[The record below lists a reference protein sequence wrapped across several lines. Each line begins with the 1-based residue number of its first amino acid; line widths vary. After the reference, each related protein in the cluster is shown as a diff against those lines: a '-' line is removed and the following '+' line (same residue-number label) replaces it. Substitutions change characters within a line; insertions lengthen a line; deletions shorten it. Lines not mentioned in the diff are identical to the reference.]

1 MIIILCC
8 AVFLS
13 SGGVYLATQYHADQV
28 KSDYIELELRFLEE
42 RQQDFTEFY
51 RLQEVNNI
59 YPDYNPDDH
68 SEWGILT
75 KEIPAE
81 SNSLG
86 LDFTN
91 IKDIDFE
98 TELLVWSVNRR
109 IVKML
114 YPVEGW
120 TDNRNVGHPTIR
132 HFPKVILSKQYDPGM
147 VFYYAID
154 KMPYDSRLTLK
165 ARVYDEYTQVEE

>member
-1 MIIILCC
+1 M
-8 AVFLS
+8 AN
-13 SGGVYLATQYHADQV
+13 QYHTDRI
-28 KSDYIELELRFLEE
+28 KSNEIEIELRFLEE
-42 RQQDFTEFY
+42 REQDLT
-51 RLQEVNNI
+51 RI
-59 YPDYNPDDH
+59 YESGKGIFIDFNPNDH
-68 SEWGILT
+68 SEWGIIT

-81 SNSLG
+81 NNSLG

-132 HFPKVILSKQYDPGM
+132 HFPKVILSKEYYPGM

-154 KMPYDSRLTLK
+154 KVPYDFHLP
-165 ARVYDEYTQVEE
+165 ARVYDEFTQVEE